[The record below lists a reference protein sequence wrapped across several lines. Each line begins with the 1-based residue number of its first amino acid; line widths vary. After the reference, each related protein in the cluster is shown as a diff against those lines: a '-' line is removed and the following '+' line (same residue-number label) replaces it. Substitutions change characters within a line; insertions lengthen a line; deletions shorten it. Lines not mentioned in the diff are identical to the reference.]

1 MDELKNKLPF
11 HCIITGPTNCGK
23 TKYLIEKLRST
34 YRFVFQYIILICPTY
49 VRNKTYHGFANGDK
63 RFIVL
68 CPPQEEDEINN
79 LLEDIEIVFSGTK
92 TLVILDDCAFTKDLK
107 QRSNRFI
114 SLAFS
119 GRHQNISL
127 WVLTQQLTSIAKPF
141 RENVACII
149 SFFSPNKMANQ
160 TLFDEFAGDLSP
172 EMKKEF
178 KNILK
183 LEKYSRVCFCLRHP
197 YLAYVEI
204 PQ

>member
-1 MDELKNKLPF
+1 MDELKAKIPF

-23 TKYLIEKLRST
+23 TQYLIEKLRST
-34 YRFVFQYIILICPTY
+34 YRFVFENIILICPTY

-114 SLAFS
+114 SL
-119 GRHQNISL
+119 GI
-127 WVLTQQLTSIAKPF
+127 
-141 RENVACII
+141 
-149 SFFSPNKMANQ
+149 
-160 TLFDEFAGDLSP
+160 
-172 EMKKEF
+172 
-178 KNILK
+178 
-183 LEKYSRVCFCLRHP
+183 
-197 YLAYVEI
+197 
-204 PQ
+204 

>member
-1 MDELKNKLPF
+1 M
-11 HCIITGPTNCGK
+11 
-23 TKYLIEKLRST
+23 
-34 YRFVFQYIILICPTY
+34 
-49 VRNKTYHGFANGDK
+49 
-63 RFIVL
+63 
-68 CPPQEEDEINN
+68 
-79 LLEDIEIVFSGTK
+79 
-92 TLVILDDCAFTKDLK
+92 
-107 QRSNRFI
+107 
-114 SLAFS
+114 AFS

-183 LEKYSRVCFCLRHP
+183 SEKYSRVCFCLRHP

-204 PQ
+204 PSI